1 MARPSGRRP
10 DELRPV
16 SFELGVSRYAEG
28 SCLVRFGNTHVLCT
42 ATVEEKVPGF
52 LRNSGTGWI
61 TAEYAMLPRA
71 TQTRTPRE
79 VARGRPSGR
88 THEIQRLIGRSLRA
102 VCDLDAL
109 GERQVIVDC
118 DVLQADGGTRTAAIT
133 GGYLALHQ
141 ALARLVRDGELPRL
155 PLREA
160 VAAVSAGIYGGEPV
174 LDLDYEEDSLA
185 EADGNFVLAASGGI
199 VEIQVTAESVPI
211 APERFEAMR
220 RLAEAG
226 VQELVARQREA
237 LAAAGLA

>member
-1 MARPSGRRP
+1 MPRPSGRRA

-16 SFELGVSRYAEG
+16 SFQLGVSRYAEG
-28 SCLVRFGNTHVLCT
+28 SCLVAFGHTRVLCT
-42 ATVEEKVPGF
+42 ATVEEKVPAF

-71 TQTRTPRE
+71 TQTRTARE

-102 VCDLDAL
+102 VCDLDGL

-141 ALARLVRDGELPRL
+141 ALAKLVREGELPRL
-155 PLREA
+155 PLREE
-160 VAAVSAGIYGGEPV
+160 VAAVSAGIFQGEVV

-185 EADGNFVLAASGGI
+185 EADGNFVIAASGGI
-199 VEIQVTAESVPI
+199 VEIQVTAEATPI
-211 APERFEAMR
+211 RPEQFEAMR
-220 RLAEAG
+220 TLAAGGITRLI
-226 VQELVARQREA
+226 ARQREV
-237 LAAAGLA
+237 LREAGLL